1 MDTHVGI
8 VSSFGPFS
16 LPCIQSSFPSN
27 FFLLLDDYKMPHT
40 QLHASKTEC
49 SASQRSPQC
58 VLKQKW
64 DERVNPSE
72 SFLFLKVLSCVAI
85 EK

>member
-1 MDTHVGI
+1 MDTHIGI
-8 VSSFGPFS
+8 VSSFELFS

-27 FFLLLDDYKMPHT
+27 LLLLLDDYKVPHP

-64 DERVNPSE
+64 DEPVNLSE
-72 SFLFLKVLSCVAI
+72 SFLF
-85 EK
+85 